1 MSEQSNPRVL
11 IVDDSKTER
20 FWEERVLKGLGCD
33 VDTAQDGTEALRFLL
48 QNGEVDLIM
57 LDLGMPRMDGF
68 EFLAELGRMK
78 EHKHVKV
85 IVLSGRGEDEVIPVL
100 KEGAHDYWLKGESTF
115 VLKNKILNLLH
126 TIKLEQQLRA
136 IKAILKD

>member
-1 MSEQSNPRVL
+1 MAQDWQPKVL

-20 FWEERVLKGLGCD
+20 FWEERVLKGMGCL
-33 VDTAQDGTEALRFLL
+33 VETAQDGTEALRHLL
-48 QNGEVDLIM
+48 QNGDIDLIM

-68 EFLAELGRMK
+68 EFLAEMAKMK
-78 EHKHVKV
+78 EHAHVKV

-115 VLKNKILNLLH
+115 VLKNKIKNLIH
-126 TIKLEQQLRA
+126 IIKLETQLRQIRA
-136 IKAILKD
+136 LLED